1 MKHWFFLLFCSV
13 LILSCHPSLEAE
25 SQAKSPFKGQ
35 ASAIPPGLES
45 GQSYLSVYS
54 HIYSKNQARSE
65 DLTITISLRNTDPD
79 HPLYLSKAE
88 YYNTHGEA
96 IKSYLDQSVKLEAL
110 ETLEWVIDQKD
121 RSGGSGANFLFN
133 WAQDS
138 LASDPLFEAVMISTS
153 GQQGLSFHTT
163 AKRIR

>member
-1 MKHWFFLLFCSV
+1 MKHLFILLCCS
-13 LILSCHPSLEAE
+13 LFIIACQPS
-25 SQAKSPFKGQ
+25 AKPDAKAQTLFKGKL
-35 ASAIPPGLES
+35 SEIPSGLEQ

-54 HIYSKNQARSE
+54 HIYSKSQERSE
-65 DLTITISLRNTDPD
+65 DLSITISLRNTDPD
-79 HPLYLSKAE
+79 HSLYLSKAE

-96 IKSYLDQSVKLEAL
+96 IKNYLDQSVKLEPL

-121 RSGGSGANFLFN
+121 RSGGSGANFLFH